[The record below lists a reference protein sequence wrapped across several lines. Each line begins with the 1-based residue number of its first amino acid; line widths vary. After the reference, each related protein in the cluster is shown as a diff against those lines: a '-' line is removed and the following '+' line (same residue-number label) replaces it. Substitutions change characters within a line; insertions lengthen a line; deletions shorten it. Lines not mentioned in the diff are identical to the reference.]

1 MGETKVEGEEL
12 KKLVKLG
19 KKKRLSFAFCPGPK
33 NDHTL
38 LIDKRKPPEVIG
50 KLAKKE
56 GTGSKVAYGTFVV
69 NAKTMELTCE
79 RVVPALA
86 KVLKKYLKTQKVL
99 VNILVMDETGAVLE
113 SDIDEL
119 PDDPAWDTEEPD
131 VDADEETPTNSADA
145 APATAPDTAAED
157 SAEPPQ
163 PAAPQPDGRQQ
174 AAQLAA
180 RLKALQPT
188 LAGAPEA
195 AAAKLKKA
203 MALAVTQ
210 IKSADLDAA
219 DKTVTALEKAAARL
233 RAEPAAAEPAATTAP
248 AETADPTADL
258 RRLAARAGALKGV
271 IAGVAGPAGQ
281 KLTAALTQA
290 ARQLKAGELTAAA
303 ALLDRIELAVNRVS
317 AQPQPETPPA
327 AEAASAESAPAEAPA
342 EEAAAAPPP
351 EAAKWQAVQARLQPL
366 IDQLMAEKRGDLA
379 AINRAFSYA
388 EEQAELGHYDKALA
402 AAGRTVALIREAQSA
417 ETTAAVA
424 EAEAAAPHNVVAY
437 TQSRLNWIRTRQSL
451 RDELATLKSA
461 IDSASAGQPGMED
474 VPARSKVLFDYLDDI
489 DTTLEDTLERL
500 VETPDGA
507 RREGLKQEAREIIK
521 DYRGVL
527 DSDFFRAVDGN
538 GFVRTNIRAGAL
550 SALQEVSSALTA

>member
-131 VDADEETPTNSADA
+131 VDADEEAAADSADA
-145 APATAPDTAAED
+145 APATAADTATED
-157 SAEPPQ
+157 RAEPPQ

-180 RLKALQPT
+180 RLKALQPA

-195 AAAKLKKA
+195 AAAALKKA
-203 MALAVTQ
+203 MAMAVTQ

-233 RAEPAAAEPAATTAP
+233 RADPAAAEPAAEPAATTAP
-248 AETADPTADL
+248 TETADPAADPAADL

-290 ARQLKAGELTAAA
+290 ARQLKAGELAAAA

-317 AQPQPETPPA
+317 APPQPETPPA
-327 AEAASAESAPAEAPA
+327 AE
-342 EEAAAAPPP
+342 EETAPPP

-402 AAGRTVALIREAQSA
+402 AAGRAVALIREAQSA
-417 ETTAAVA
+417 ETTAAVT
-424 EAEAAAPHNVVAY
+424 EAEDAAPHNVVAY

-507 RREGLKQEAREIIK
+507 RREGLKQEAHEIIK